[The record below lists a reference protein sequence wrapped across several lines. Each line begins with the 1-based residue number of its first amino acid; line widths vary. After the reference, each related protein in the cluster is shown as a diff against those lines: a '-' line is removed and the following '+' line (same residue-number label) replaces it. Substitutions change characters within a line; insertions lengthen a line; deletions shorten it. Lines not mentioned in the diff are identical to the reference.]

1 LVEKDYY
8 PIVRKWL
15 EKKGYYCGGY
25 IQDRKG
31 NTKYYQDKGTK
42 KLRIDVAGIRNV
54 GNRVSNEIEIV
65 AIEVR
70 DKQNVSVRDVQDAH
84 AYTQYAHK
92 CYLATTSTIEIQDER
107 CAEKRGIGL
116 LQINDRQVKEVLSPQ
131 IKTPDFSMMMKF
143 LRVLD
148 VAKCPICGTF
158 FEIFVRR
165 KEKYKSFYRFIRPKY
180 FNAAHDDLDVDVFDP
195 KELKDLKAAYIN
207 YGYICK
213 ICLDEF
219 FSNKV

>member
-1 LVEKDYY
+1 MGEKEYY

-15 EKKGYYCGGY
+15 ERKGYYCGGY
-25 IQDRKG
+25 IHDRKG
-31 NTKYYQDKGTK
+31 NPIYYQDKGTK
-42 KLRIDVAGIRNV
+42 RLRIDVAGIRNV
-54 GNRVSNEIEIV
+54 GNRVSNEIEVV
-65 AIEVR
+65 AVEVR
-70 DKQNVSVRDVQDAH
+70 DIKNISVRDVQDAH

-92 CYLATTSTIEIQDER
+92 CYLATTSPIKNQDKR

-116 LQINDRQVKEVLSPQ
+116 LKISNKQVKEVLSPQ
-131 IKTPDFSMMMKF
+131 IKTPDFSMTMNF
-143 LRVLD
+143 LKVLD

-158 FEIFVRR
+158 FEIYRIIDDD
-165 KEKYKSFYRFIRPKY
+165 YLSYYRFVRPKY
-180 FNAAHDDLDVDVFDP
+180 FKAAHDHPDIDVLDP
-195 KELKDLKAAYIN
+195 TELKKLKAEYIN